1 MSAAAIFTTMST
13 GTDVPQQRRA
23 AVRTALALGALA
35 LAFFAASFLFLAR

>member
-1 MSAAAIFTTMST
+1 MST
-13 GTDVPQQRRA
+13 GQDDSSQRRA